1 MNRNPISV
9 SFVWRLLLITA
20 SMAGVIL
27 LWHYLSAI
35 DKNLSSSGSGP
46 RIVTP
51 RGELATDEMS
61 TIELFEKARGS
72 VVYISTSQLM
82 QDVWS
87 RDVFSVPRG
96 TGSGIIWDDAGHIV
110 TNLHVIEGASKATV
124 FLADGRK
131 YQASLIGASPRHD
144 LALLKIGVGFRRLV
158 PVPIGSS
165 SNLRVGQ
172 KVFAIGNPFGLDWT
186 LTTGIISAL
195 DRTLPSRNGGT
206 DIEQLIQTDAAI
218 NPGNSGGPLLDSSG
232 RLIGVSTAILSPS
245 GASAGIGFAVP
256 VDTVMRVIPELI
268 SKRLYYPPSLGIDVD
283 QQVNERLKELT
294 GRDGVFILGVRPD
307 SAAAAAGL
315 VAITIDQRRIALGDV
330 IAAIDGREVD
340 SLGDLL
346 TLLDAHK
353 VGDVV
358 RLTVIREDRSRDVSV
373 KLQRDEGSQ

>member
-1 MNRNPISV
+1 MNRNPVSV

-20 SMAGVIL
+20 SIAGVML
-27 LWHYLSAI
+27 LWHHLPAL
-35 DKNLSSSGSGP
+35 DGNLSSADSGP

-51 RGELATDEMS
+51 RGELGTDERS

-96 TGSGIIWDDAGHIV
+96 AGSGIIWDDAGHIV

-131 YQASLIGASPRHD
+131 YQARLIGASPQHD
-144 LALLKIGVGFRRLV
+144 LALLKIGVGFRR
-158 PVPIGSS
+158 PAPIPIGSS
-165 SNLRVGQ
+165 SNLKVGQ

-195 DRTLPSRNGGT
+195 DRTLPNRNGGT

-268 SKRLYYPPSLGIDVD
+268 SKGRYYPPSLGIDVD
-283 QQVNERLKELT
+283 QQVNERLKALT

-307 SAAAAAGL
+307 SAAAVAGL
-315 VAITIDQRRIALGDV
+315 VGITIDQRGITPGDV
-330 IAAIDGREVD
+330 IAAIDGREVE

-373 KLQRDEGSQ
+373 KLQRDEGSE